1 MCFLFLGVNAN
12 VGGSDSYGF
21 EEGES
26 FDDYNEFDSTRRS
39 VVKFKEDDETEDS
52 KEVIFSTNTLS
63 SNFWKKKIKN
73 LGIVKNL
80 LLYHLKPT
88 CWQSMHKWKSFRT
101 SKFTL
106 KLSGLKFF

>member
-63 SNFWKKKIKN
+63 SNFWKKKKN
-73 LGIVKNL
+73 QKFGNREKSFTLSFKANL
-80 LLYHLKPT
+80 LTIHA
-88 CWQSMHKWKSFRT
+88 
-101 SKFTL
+101 
-106 KLSGLKFF
+106 